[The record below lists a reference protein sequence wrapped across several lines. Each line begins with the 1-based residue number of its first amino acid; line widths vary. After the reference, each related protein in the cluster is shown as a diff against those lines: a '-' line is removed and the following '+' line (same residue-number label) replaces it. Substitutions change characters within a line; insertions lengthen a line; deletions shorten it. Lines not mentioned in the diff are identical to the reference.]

1 MKTAFIFFL
10 LGAIAGGVSL
20 YLYKDSPA
28 ATAESPA
35 PGSTTAPA
43 GKTSFAD
50 KARETAADA
59 RDSIT
64 RKLQEWD
71 LDTDA
76 IKRDLAKGGEIV
88 RSKAKVAGEKITDA
102 RIVTVI
108 KAKYVVERDLSA
120 LDIRV
125 ACTDGA
131 VTLSGTV
138 PTAEHLGRAVA
149 IALDT
154 DGVHNVLSTV
164 TLATK

>member
-10 LGAIAGGVSL
+10 IGAVAGGLTL
-20 YLYKDSPA
+20 YLYKDSPPA
-28 ATAESPA
+28 ATEGVAA
-35 PGSTTAPA
+35 PRTPSI
-43 GKTSFAD
+43 AD
-50 KARETAADA
+50 KARATAVDA
-59 RDSIT
+59 RDSIS
-64 RKLQEWD
+64 RKLEDWD

-102 RIVTVI
+102 RIITVI

-120 LDIRV
+120 MDISV

-131 VTLSGTV
+131 VTLSGVV

-154 DGVHNVLSTV
+154 DGVHNVNSTI
-164 TLATK
+164 TLAPM

>member
-20 YLYKDSPA
+20 YIYKDSPPVA
-28 ATAESPA
+28 AAGAERPA
-35 PGSTTAPA
+35 
-43 GKTSFAD
+43 KTSLAD

-59 RDSIT
+59 RDSLT
-64 RKLQEWD
+64 RKLEDWD

-76 IKRDLAKGGEIV
+76 IKRDLARGGEIV

-102 RIVTVI
+102 RIIAVI

-120 LDIRV
+120 MDIRV
-125 ACTDGA
+125 DCRDGE
-131 VTLSGTV
+131 VTLAGTV
-138 PTAEHLGRAVA
+138 TNAENLGRAVA
-149 IALDT
+149 LALDT
-154 DGVHNVLSTV
+154 DGVHNVISKV

>member
-10 LGAIAGGVSL
+10 LGAIAGGVTL
-20 YLYKDSPA
+20 YLYKDSP
-28 ATAESPA
+28 PA
-35 PGSTTAPA
+35 PSEGEVAARTPSL
-43 GKTSFAD
+43 AD
-50 KARETAADA
+50 KARATAADA

-64 RKLQEWD
+64 RKLEEWD

-102 RIVTVI
+102 RIITVI

-120 LDIRV
+120 MDIRV
-125 ACTDGA
+125 SCTDGA
-131 VTLSGTV
+131 VTLAGTV

-154 DGVHNVLSTV
+154 DGVHNVVSQI
-164 TLATK
+164 TLAAK

>member
-35 PGSTTAPA
+35 PGGTTAPA
-43 GKTSFAD
+43 DKTSFAD

-59 RDSIT
+59 RDSIA
-64 RKLQEWD
+64 RKLQDWD

-76 IKRDLAKGGEIV
+76 IKRDLAKGGAIV
-88 RSKAKVAGEKITDA
+88 RSKAKVAGEKIADA
-102 RIVTVI
+102 RIITVI
-108 KAKYVVERDLSA
+108 KAKYVIERDLSA
-120 LDIRV
+120 MDIDV

-138 PTAEHLGRAVA
+138 PSAEHLGRAVA

-154 DGVHNVLSTV
+154 DGVHNVNSKIV
-164 TLATK
+164 LAAK